1 MNLNTKITIPD
12 TLFSQEVDDETI
24 VLDTNTQEYFNFSSF
39 GKVIWDMLLEENSLQ
54 EIFDE
59 LNEFMEVEKKQ
70 LENDILTF
78 AKSLKE
84 KNLIEIQINDE

>member
-39 GKVIWDMLLEENSLQ
+39 GKVIWDMLLEGSTLQ

-59 LNEFMEVEKKQ
+59 LNEFLEIDEKK

-78 AKSLKE
+78 VSSLE
-84 KNLIEIQINDE
+84 ERNLIKISN

>member
-24 VLDTNTQEYFNFSSF
+24 VLDTNTQEYFNFSEL
-39 GKVIWDMLLEENSLQ
+39 GKVIWDMLLEENTLQ

-59 LNEFMEVEKKQ
+59 LNELMEVEKKQ
-70 LENDILTF
+70 LENDLLTF
-78 AKSLKE
+78 VKSLKE
-84 KNLIEIQINDE
+84 KNLIIIQS

>member
-1 MNLNTKITIPD
+1 MNLNTKISIPN

-39 GKVIWDMLLEENSLQ
+39 GKVIWDMLLEGSTLQ

-59 LNEFMEVEKKQ
+59 LNEFLEIDEKK

-78 AKSLKE
+78 VSSLE
-84 KNLIEIQINDE
+84 ERNLIKISN

>member
-39 GKVIWDMLLEENSLQ
+39 GKVIWDMLLEGSALQ

-59 LNEFMEVEKKQ
+59 LNEFLEIDEKK

-78 AKSLKE
+78 VSSLE
-84 KNLIEIQINDE
+84 ERNLIKISN

>member
-1 MNLNTKITIPD
+1 MNLNTKVTIPD

-24 VLDTNTQEYFNFSSF
+24 VLDTNTQEYFNFSSL
-39 GKVIWDMLLEENSLQ
+39 GKVIWDMLLEENTLQ

-70 LENDILTF
+70 LENDILDF
-78 AKSLKE
+78 VKSLNE
-84 KNLIEIQINDE
+84 RNLIKTSD

>member
-1 MNLNTKITIPD
+1 MNLNTKISIPN

-39 GKVIWDMLLEENSLQ
+39 GKVIWDMLLEGSALQ

-59 LNEFMEVEKKQ
+59 LNEFLEIDEKK

-78 AKSLKE
+78 VSSLE
-84 KNLIEIQINDE
+84 ERNLIKISN